1 MNWQNW
7 QISTDRLEQLVRRTE
22 SIKLLVKREIEEQ
35 IIAVVDLSEE
45 DLNTLLQDHKT
56 SHHLDDDDA
65 LRAWQQERCW
75 TDQDLILHVSRQEC
89 LNRFATQ
96 QFGAGIEE
104 DFLKRKHELDTV
116 VYSLLRVQDQGM
128 ARELWIQLSEGETTF
143 AEAAARYSDGPEAT
157 TKGVIGPVPLGQLQP
172 ELAERLRSLQKGEL
186 REPLA
191 AGPWCIL
198 LRLEQLT
205 PAKLDDGMRQR
216 LLQEQLEGWLTQRCD
231 AVLAGKGLDP
241 LHYDPTP

>member
-7 QISTDRLEQLVRRTE
+7 HVSTERLEELVRRTE
-22 SIKLLVKREIEEQ
+22 LVKLLIKREIEEE
-35 IIAVVDLSEE
+35 IVHVVNLPEE
-45 DLNTLLQDHKT
+45 KWVTLFQQFKATHQLK
-56 SHHLDDDDA
+56 DDEA
-65 LRAWQQERCW
+65 LRVWQQQRCW
-75 TDQDLILHVSRQEC
+75 TDQDLTLHVSRQEC

-96 QFGAGIEE
+96 HFGAGIKE

-143 AEAAARYSDGPEAT
+143 AEAASRYSDGPEAT

-191 AGPWCIL
+191 AGPWWIL

-205 PAKLDDGMRQR
+205 PAKLDDAMRHR
-216 LLQEQLEGWLTQRCD
+216 LLQEQLDLWLEQRCA
-231 AVLAGKGLDP
+231 AVLTGRSLDP